1 VRTDDKGEFL
11 IKDLKEGDY
20 TVIIESPG
28 FKRQQIMQ
36 IKIKSGTTATM
47 TVSLETQTAT
57 VTIGILAADP
67 PMLEPGRVTLQD
79 KVLLRI
85 P

>member
-1 VRTDDKGEFL
+1 MRTDDKGEFL

-36 IKIKSGTTATM
+36 IKIKSGRLDLGCDFVARDNFTGMPDQMGQQQEFLPCQVKGDA
-47 TVSLETQTAT
+47 
-57 VTIGILAADP
+57 
-67 PMLEPGRVTLQD
+67 
-79 KVLLRI
+79 
-85 P
+85 